1 MTNLPSEALTDGNL
15 PSTEVGLP
23 TISFV
28 DRRSTDERPSGFERR
43 QFGNSHSTLS
53 PDARELA
60 EAIDAYKVE
69 HRRRFITF
77 EEMLKVIHL
86 LGYSKQQPD

>member
-1 MTNLPSEALTDGNL
+1 MTNAPTEVLTPSELPSVDNAQ
-15 PSTEVGLP
+15 P
-23 TISFV
+23 TFV
-28 DRRSTDERPSGFERR
+28 DRRSTDEKAGGFERR

-69 HRRRFITF
+69 HRRRYITF
-77 EEMLKVIHL
+77 EEMLKVIHK
-86 LGYSKQQPD
+86 LGYQKP

>member
-1 MTNLPSEALTDGNL
+1 MTNAPTEVLTPSELPSVD
-15 PSTEVGLP
+15 STQP
-23 TISFV
+23 TFV
-28 DRRSTDERPSGFERR
+28 DRRTTDEKAGGFERR

-69 HRRRFITF
+69 HRRRYITF
-77 EEMLKVIHL
+77 EEMLKVIHK
-86 LGYSKQQPD
+86 LGYQKQ

>member
-1 MTNLPSEALTDGNL
+1 MTNAPTEVLTPSEL
-15 PSTEVGLP
+15 PNEIAP
-23 TISFV
+23 ENSFV
-28 DRRSTDERPSGFERR
+28 DRRNTDEKSSGFERR

-69 HRRRFITF
+69 HRRRYITF
-77 EEMLKVIHL
+77 EEMLKVIHK
-86 LGYSKQQPD
+86 LGYQKL

>member
-1 MTNLPSEALTDGNL
+1 MTNAPTEILPASELPNVDGVSAN
-15 PSTEVGLP
+15 TF
-23 TISFV
+23 I
-28 DRRSTDERPSGFERR
+28 DRRNNDEKSGGFERR

-69 HRRRFITF
+69 HRRRYITF
-77 EEMLKVIHL
+77 EEMLKVIHK
-86 LGYSKQQPD
+86 LGYQKQ